1 MAGTLYVVATPI
13 GNLADITHR
22 AVDVLR
28 SVAWIACEDTR
39 QTRKLLEW
47 YGIEARLVSYHE
59 HNEEQRSG
67 ELLERLEAGDDI
79 ALVSDAGTPL
89 VSDPGYRLVRRAV
102 DRGIRV
108 VPIPGPAAFLAAL
121 SASGL
126 ETDSF
131 YFGGFLPRKR
141 SERAR
146 LLGTLAPLPCTLIFY
161 EAPHRIL
168 ETLADLEAAMPSRQ
182 VVIAREL
189 TKLHEEFLRGTAR
202 GLREQLER
210 RGSIKGEMTLL
221 VGRPRAGENPDAA
234 AGQGH
239 HGDTSRHLASPPE
252 AQHIR
257 GELARLQQQEGLS
270 RMEAIK
276 RLARRLGLGK
286 REIYRLIQG

>member
-39 QTRKLLEW
+39 QTRKLLER
-47 YGIEARLVSYHE
+47 YGIEARLLSYHE

-102 DRGIRV
+102 ERGIRV
-108 VPIPGPAAFLAAL
+108 VPVPGPAAFLAAL

-141 SERAR
+141 SERVR
-146 LLGTLAPLPCTLIFY
+146 LLETLAPLPCTLIFY

-168 ETLADLEAAMPSRQ
+168 QTLADLEAAMPSRP

-202 GLREQLER
+202 ELREQLER

-221 VGRPRAGENPDAA
+221 AGRPREGESPAAPPGLGREGESSSGPQRPLDAH
-234 AGQGH
+234 Q
-239 HGDTSRHLASPPE
+239 
-252 AQHIR
+252 IR
-257 GELARLQQQEGLS
+257 GEIARLQQQEGLP

-276 RLARRLGLGK
+276 RLARSLGLGK

>member
-39 QTRKLLEW
+39 QTRKLLER
-47 YGIEARLVSYHE
+47 YGIEARLVSCHE
-59 HNEEQRSG
+59 HNEERRSG
-67 ELLERLEAGDDI
+67 GLLERLEAGDDI

-102 DRGIRV
+102 ERGIRV
-108 VPIPGPAAFLAAL
+108 VPVPGPAAFLAAL

-146 LLGTLAPLPCTLIFY
+146 LLATLAPLPCTIIFY

-202 GLREQLER
+202 ELREQLER
-210 RGSIKGEMTLL
+210 RGSIKGEITLL
-221 VGRPRAGENPDAA
+221 AGRPREGASPAAAPCEGRKGERSGGPQRPPDAH
-234 AGQGH
+234 Q
-239 HGDTSRHLASPPE
+239 
-252 AQHIR
+252 IR

-276 RLARRLGLGK
+276 RLARSLGLGK